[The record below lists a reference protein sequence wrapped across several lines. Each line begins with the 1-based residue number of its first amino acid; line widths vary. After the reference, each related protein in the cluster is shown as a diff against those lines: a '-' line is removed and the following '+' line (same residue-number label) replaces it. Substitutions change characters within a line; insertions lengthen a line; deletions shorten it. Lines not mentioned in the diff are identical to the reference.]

1 MGRTSSQNFWRGINL
16 DVTSISLVV
25 VEESEGH
32 SLNPGEFHE
41 ASLRMTHSRGLRHC
55 GTSTSNSPEL
65 SPLPGAAEQ
74 LNSMV
79 ESAP

>member
-16 DVTSISLVV
+16 DVTSISVVV

-41 ASLRMTHSRGLRHC
+41 ASLRMTHS
-55 GTSTSNSPEL
+55 GTETLWHKCFKQPRAVPIARCSR
-65 SPLPGAAEQ
+65 AA
-74 LNSMV
+74 
-79 ESAP
+79 